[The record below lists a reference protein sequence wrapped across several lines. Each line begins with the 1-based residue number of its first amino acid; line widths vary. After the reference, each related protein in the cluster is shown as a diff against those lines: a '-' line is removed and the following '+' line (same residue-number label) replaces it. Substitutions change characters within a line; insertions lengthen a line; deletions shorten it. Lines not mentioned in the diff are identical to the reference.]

1 MFIHFF
7 VAAFLIRYAFQE
19 GIRCKQNTNFDF
31 IQSLLKYI
39 LLDDFT
45 TRGPVFLLLSSETI
59 EPPTRSL
66 DSRTFPQTLQRI
78 EEMTFLL
85 VSENHL
91 WPVIVHQPG
100 KEELAYEFSVVQN
113 KGYVIFVN
121 LDFEELDFYDSMNI
135 LSQRSSWN
143 YDAKFVIVAYGKLN
157 GTLELFVEDIFSTVK
172 DYNNI
177 LDVVLLVSTT
187 EEENISIFNGSVED
201 NVPSH
206 NGSVIYAYTL
216 YPYLNG
222 SCNNLISSSIGKWD
236 FDCNSDDIFRSAE
249 FFASKI
255 PKNFMGCTLKV
266 AMIGHPPVVIKQSYM
281 TQDEGSYFDIIGTGA
296 ELIHLFSKE
305 LNFTLKFLEPIPD
318 TEIEEMM
325 DRIGKLSSKEI
336 DVIGGFLPRIDPLAS
351 FFDFTFPFILETLRV
366 FVPCPRALAK
376 VDRITK
382 LFTLSTWIVMTF
394 VFILVS
400 IVIWAMASI
409 SLSNGVFNA
418 LKNLSQSFIAA
429 WAVLLG
435 VSVPEMPV
443 SSQMR
448 IFFIIYIW
456 YCFAISTVFQA
467 YFTTYLVEPGYEP
480 SIKTYEDIKRAGL
493 HFASIDSFETFSE
506 YIRYHDVETFHA
518 VQFNLSSDCL
528 KRTMLYRD
536 TFTVSST
543 FFPSFLAHEAG
554 INDESKVVCFFDES
568 VILLQSVEG
577 GLLQSYWSRL
587 KHNVS
592 LRVGHVEEDSEYVV
606 FNVSHL
612 SPVFFLLLFGY
623 VLSAVAF
630 LIEKLFSL
638 INRM

>member
-1 MFIHFF
+1 
-7 VAAFLIRYAFQE
+7 
-19 GIRCKQNTNFDF
+19 
-31 IQSLLKYI
+31 
-39 LLDDFT
+39 
-45 TRGPVFLLLSSETI
+45 
-59 EPPTRSL
+59 
-66 DSRTFPQTLQRI
+66 
-78 EEMTFLL
+78 
-85 VSENHL
+85 
-91 WPVIVHQPG
+91 
-100 KEELAYEFSVVQN
+100 
-113 KGYVIFVN
+113 
-121 LDFEELDFYDSMNI
+121 
-135 LSQRSSWN
+135 
-143 YDAKFVIVAYGKLN
+143 
-157 GTLELFVEDIFSTVK
+157 
-172 DYNNI
+172 
-177 LDVVLLVSTT
+177 
-187 EEENISIFNGSVED
+187 
-201 NVPSH
+201 
-206 NGSVIYAYTL
+206 
-216 YPYLNG
+216 
-222 SCNNLISSSIGKWD
+222 
-236 FDCNSDDIFRSAE
+236 
-249 FFASKI
+249 
-255 PKNFMGCTLKV
+255 
-266 AMIGHPPVVIKQSYM
+266 
-281 TQDEGSYFDIIGTGA
+281 
-296 ELIHLFSKE
+296 
-305 LNFTLKFLEPIPD
+305 
-318 TEIEEMM
+318 M
-325 DRIGKLSSKEI
+325 DRIGKLSSNEI

-493 HFASIDSFETFSE
+493 HFASIDSFETFFE

-528 KRTMLYRD
+528 KRTMLHRD

-568 VILLQSVEG
+568 VILLQVGYILAKGGPLLGILNTHVVQSVEG

-630 LIEKLFSL
+630 LIEKLFSS